1 MVGRQPCGLLHRSA
15 RTGRNEGNAAFLPRA
30 FAPTAV
36 RLDAKGI
43 GRDLCSGV
51 SKEGWHRCVYRKPYL
66 PIFWTLPTSF
76 LSGKSA
82 AAAIG
87 LINSIG
93 SLAGFLGPYLM
104 GYMKDATGNYEAG
117 LLAIAGLAAFATAI
131 ILLLPHDKN
140 LEFADS
146 SNLKSGPQ
154 AADVAAR

>member
-1 MVGRQPCGLLHRSA
+1 
-15 RTGRNEGNAAFLPRA
+15 
-30 FAPTAV
+30 
-36 RLDAKGI
+36 
-43 GRDLCSGV
+43 
-51 SKEGWHRCVYRKPYL
+51 
-66 PIFWTLPTSF
+66 
-76 LSGKSA
+76 
-82 AAAIG
+82 
-87 LINSIG
+87 
-93 SLAGFLGPYLM
+93 M